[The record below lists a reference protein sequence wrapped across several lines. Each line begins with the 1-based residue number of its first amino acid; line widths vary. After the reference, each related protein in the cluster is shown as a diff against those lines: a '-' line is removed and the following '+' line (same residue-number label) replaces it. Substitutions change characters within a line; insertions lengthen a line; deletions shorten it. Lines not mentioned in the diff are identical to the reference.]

1 MENQN
6 NNELAIQLCFA
17 VLMFLVGILA
27 GQYMSCGDAGIGIL

>member
-6 NNELAIQLCFA
+6 NNELAIQFCFA

-27 GQYMSCGDAGIGIL
+27 GQYMSCGDTGLGF